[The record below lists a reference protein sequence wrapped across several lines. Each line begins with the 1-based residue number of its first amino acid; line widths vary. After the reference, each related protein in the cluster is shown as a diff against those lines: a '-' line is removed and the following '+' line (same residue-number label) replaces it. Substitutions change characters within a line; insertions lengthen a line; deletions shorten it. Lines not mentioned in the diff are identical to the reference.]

1 MLPPLTSPLT
11 MQSLPAMAIEPLPP
25 LPLAVADLPQG
36 LARFGNPAA
45 PLPAKL
51 MAAQGAVPV
60 TGVNQAALLCQLSGD
75 AEDRVRTTALESLR
89 GLPEE
94 IALSACAAELHP
106 SLLDALHEHLG
117 ERPAVLEALIQNRAL
132 ADYTLERIAR
142 KASEKLGER
151 IALNQQRL
159 LGCPEIIEALYK
171 NKNVRM
177 STADRLVELAARH
190 DLDLKG
196 IPAYRAHVEAIRGQL
211 IFEPCDEPLPGDEI
225 FQEALAEDADDA
237 SVIDADEEGVES
249 VKEKFVPLSVKIR
262 NMTLA
267 EKIRLAMVGDAAAR
281 ALLVRDPVRQVS
293 YAAITSPAMRE
304 DEAVAIAASKEVS
317 EDVLRYIGNKRE
329 WLKGY
334 EIKKA
339 LTFNPKVPVGVSL
352 RFLPHL
358 RPNDLKGLARSRG
371 IPGPLKTAAR
381 QRIEDQAKVKKK

>member
-1 MLPPLTSPLT
+1 
-11 MQSLPAMAIEPLPP
+11 MAIEPLSP
-25 LPLAVADLPQG
+25 LPLPVTDLPQG
-36 LARFGNPAA
+36 VARFGNPAA
-45 PLPAKL
+45 PLPAKVL
-51 MAAQGAVPV
+51 AAQGAVPV
-60 TGVNQAALLCQLSGD
+60 TGVNQVALLCQLSGD
-75 AEDRVRTTALESLR
+75 AEDRVRNAAVETLR

-94 IALSACAAELHP
+94 IVLSACAADLHS
-106 SLLDALHEHLG
+106 SLLHALFEHLG
-117 ERPAVLEALIQNRAL
+117 ERPALLEQLIQNRSL
-132 ADYTLERIAR
+132 ADFTLERIAR
-142 KASEKLGER
+142 GASEKLGER

-159 LGCPEIIEALYK
+159 LACPEIIEALYK

-190 DLDLKG
+190 ELDLKG

-211 IFEPCDEPLPGDEI
+211 IFEPCDEPLPADEM
-225 FQEALAEDADDA
+225 FAEALAEDADDA
-237 SVIDADEEGVES
+237 SVIDADEEGTES
-249 VKEKFVPLSVKIR
+249 VKERFVPLAVKIR

-293 YAAITSPAMRE
+293 FAAITSPAMRE

-358 RPNDLKGLARSRG
+358 RPNDIKGLARSRG

-381 QRIEDQAKVKKK
+381 QRIEDQEKVKKK

>member
-1 MLPPLTSPLT
+1 
-11 MQSLPAMAIEPLPP
+11 MAIEPLAP
-25 LPLAVADLPQG
+25 LPLPVADLPQG

-51 MAAQGAVPV
+51 LAAQGAVPV
-60 TGVNQAALLCQLSGD
+60 TGVNQAALLCQLGGD
-75 AEDRVRTTALESLR
+75 AEERVRETAASTLR
-89 GLPEE
+89 GLPRE
-94 IALSACAAELHP
+94 IVVSACAAELHP

-117 ERPAVLEALIQNRAL
+117 ENPDVLEALIQNRGL

-142 KASEKLGER
+142 KATEKIGER

-159 LGCPEIIEALYK
+159 LACPEIIEALYK

-177 STADRLVELAARH
+177 STADRLIELAARH

-211 IFEPCDEPLPGDEI
+211 LFEPADEPLPGDEI
-225 FQEALAEDADDA
+225 FQAALAEDADDA
-237 SVIDADEEGVES
+237 SVVDADEEGTES
-249 VKEKFVPLSVKIR
+249 VKERFIPLSVKIR

-281 ALLVRDPVRQVS
+281 ALLVRDPVKQVS

-304 DEAVAIAASKEVS
+304 DEATAIAASKEVS

-358 RPNDLKGLARSRG
+358 RPNDLKALARSRG